1 MENKNPET
9 VKRLR
14 QEGLTFEIIAQM
26 LKIGRTTARDWFYD
40 KHKPTIQKQNEVSGY
55 TNQNLSRNTNVEKEE
70 FFQFL
75 ENLSPIKCNVSKN
88 KTLTKKNSDYC
99 LIIGDTHFPV
109 QHKPTI
115 DIFLETVRELS
126 PKTIILNGDTIDMF
140 AISRY
145 PKDIRHNYSLA
156 EERVEY
162 HKFLAE
168 LVNISNGAKIFETNA
183 NHSGNDITGRWFRY
197 LSDRIGELSSLP
209 DIQEKLSYG
218 NIFLGDYQKHVDLV
232 DYVEV
237 TSDLVVLHGDIVRK
251 NGGYSARAHMDK
263 WMVSLMHNHTHRF
276 GSTAQRIPAIG
287 NRKDKQLYAWENGCA
302 CDLSPLYGSAPN
314 WQNGFSIISL
324 ESEEYGVEQVMVN
337 DNKANICTLGKT
349 VKV

>member
-14 QEGLTFEIIAQM
+14 KEGLTFDAIAKM
-26 LKIGRTTARDWFYD
+26 LNIGNSTARDWFYD
-40 KHKPTIQKQNEVSGY
+40 RYKKPNLVTGY
-55 TNQNLSRNTNVEKEE
+55 TNDNLSRQKNLEKDDLYE
-70 FFQFL
+70 FL
-75 ENLSPIKCNVSKN
+75 ENLTPIKCNINAQKKN
-88 KTLTKKNSDYC
+88 INKLNSDYC
-99 LIIGDTHFPV
+99 VIIGDTHFPV

-126 PKTIILNGDTIDMF
+126 PKTIILNGDTVDMF

-156 EERVEY
+156 EERIEY

-168 LVNISNGAKIFETNA
+168 LVNISNGATIFETNA

-218 NIFLGDYQKHVDLV
+218 NVFLGDFQKYVELV
-232 DYVEV
+232 DYVE
-237 TSDLVVLHGDIVRK
+237 LNPELIVLHGDIVRK

-263 WMVSLMHNHTHRF
+263 WMVSLIHNHTHRF

-287 NRKDKQLYAWENGCA
+287 NRKDKQLFAWENGCA

-314 WQNGFSIISL
+314 WQNGFSIVSL
-324 ESEEYGVEQVMVN
+324 DSEQYGIEQVMVN
-337 DNKANICTLGKT
+337 DNKANICTLGKSF
-349 VKV
+349 KV